1 MATLPDPT
9 RRDFLLKL
17 AKAAAF
23 VPPVMATL
31 SVRPL
36 AGQGGGSSVS
46 STGTKGGG
54 VAAGQTT
61 IGSISPTAQQID
73 NSRFNIDQGPSTSP
87 WNAQQPGEPP
97 PWSRPPPTQTGR

>member
-1 MATLPDPT
+1 MKTLPDPT
-9 RRDFLLKL
+9 RRDFLLRL

-23 VPPVMATL
+23 VPPAMATL

-36 AGQGGGSSVS
+36 AGQGGGGGKGSATAATTSS
-46 STGTKGGG
+46 ST
-54 VAAGQTT
+54 VV
-61 IGSISPTAQQID
+61 GSISPTAQQID
-73 NSRFNIDQGPSTSP
+73 NSQFNIDQGQSTAP